1 VRMTSLETLKNVIPS
16 NVTASLNAVANEW
29 EAFVDTGKLS
39 GNSLRPVIADSWLRC
54 QELAISPHEERARS
68 VISAEEIETKL
79 HHENLGLSGK
89 NVLDRMA
96 NTVEGTGHTI
106 VLADKSGSILYSVGH
121 RKVQEHLEKINF
133 RPGGGWNENMVGP
146 NGIGTTLALGRP
158 ELIMGSEHF
167 CQGWQP
173 WVCYGA
179 PIYNPGNHSVLG
191 CIDITGPADKVC
203 VEAMA
208 LAISITQSIEAD
220 LSVMQLKTREIL
232 RTAYSEVRMKW
243 PNDASLVLDEYGYI
257 VDINSY
263 ACELLNISSPTLLKV
278 PFTLSLPELWL
289 EVQPCLRDGLEREC
303 EISLQNIFMESIPYL
318 IKPVTMN
325 DKQVGCGIVFTSGR
339 RASQTPASLRYNKDD
354 LIRKTLIQTGG
365 NISKAARILNIDRTT
380 IYRRRKLWQSSQ

>member
-1 VRMTSLETLKNVIPS
+1 MTSLEITKSVIPG
-16 NVTASLNAVANEW
+16 NVTASLNAITSEW
-29 EAFVDTGKLS
+29 ESFVDTGKLS

-54 QELAISPHEERARS
+54 RDLAISPHEERARS

-96 NTVEGTGHTI
+96 QTVEGTGHTI
-106 VLADKSGSILYSVGH
+106 VLADNSGSILYSVGH

-179 PIYNPGNHSVLG
+179 PIHNPGNRSVLG

-232 RTAYSEVRMKW
+232 RTDYSEVRMKW
-243 PNDASLVLDEYGYI
+243 PNDASLVLDEYGYV

-263 ACELLNISSPTLLKV
+263 ACELLNLSSLALLKV

-289 EVQPCLRDGLEREC
+289 DVQSCIRDGREREC
-303 EISLQNIFMESIPYL
+303 EISLQNIFMDSIAYL
-318 IKPVTMN
+318 IKPVAMN
-325 DKQVGCGIVFTSGR
+325 GKQVGCAIVFTSGKC
-339 RASQTPASLRYNKDD
+339 ANSIPESLRYNEDD
-354 LIRKTLIQTGG
+354 LIRKTLVQTGG

-380 IYRRRKLWQSSQ
+380 IYRRRKHWQSSQ